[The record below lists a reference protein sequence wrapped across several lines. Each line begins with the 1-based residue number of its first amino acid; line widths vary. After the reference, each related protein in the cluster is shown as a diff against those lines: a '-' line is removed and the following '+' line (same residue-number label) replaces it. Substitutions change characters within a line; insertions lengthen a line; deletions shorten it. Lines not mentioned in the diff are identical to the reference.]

1 MKLAICDD
9 ERICREELIK
19 LLNEYIAVNPGKD
32 ISFSEFSNADNILD
46 SSSALDFDIYILD
59 IVMPGLSGI
68 ELGKT
73 LRSMGSK
80 GKIIYLTSSEE
91 FAVDSYKVKAANYI
105 LKPVCKDELFTTLD
119 DIISEISENEEKSLI
134 VKTADSITRVTYNS
148 ILYAELVKKS
158 VVY

>member
-1 MKLAICDD
+1 MKIAICDD

-32 ISFSEFSNADNILD
+32 ISFSEFSNADNLLD
-46 SSSALDFDIYILD
+46 SASAALDFDIYILD

-105 LKPVCKDELFTTLD
+105 LNQRYPRWYWSPRLSQLCLLKKL
-119 DIISEISENEEKSLI
+119 KHKQLI
-134 VKTADSITRVTYNS
+134 
-148 ILYAELVKKS
+148 LES
-158 VVY
+158 VNCFIRLK